1 MKRLKLFKTLLVVAI
16 MLVGGANFAW
26 ADPIE
31 TVGNTDNTSAFWSAF
46 SDYYTIQPNRSLRL
60 SFTNHSDKAK
70 TFHTWVGVITSDFD
84 RASAAASD
92 TEGYWEYLVLRGD
105 DGRWGN
111 SSAAGTF
118 TSNFTRSGDDDA
130 TVEEWLDGAHV
141 ELTIS
146 RSSST
151 VTMRADMYST
161 AGDYY
166 WEQMVITAGTGTQN
180 IRFFLTTQ
188 NGHLTDVAQNS
199 EDVDIYYYQQDF
211 NSQPSIWTVAVDGVS
226 YAIKS
231 GTDYYA
237 YQNGRGS
244 GHNAAL
250 TKPSWDYYSRVS
262 SYQIEFDYALKA
274 STYNNS
280 YIGLLDNNTVMN
292 SGNNKRFD
300 YGFTQYSSDNATN
313 NIIWFQQTGSNV
325 LTFKNDANET
335 PATIT
340 LTSEAWYHFVINVNK
355 STKVIS
361 YTITKVGENTPTATG
376 SYTSDNAS
384 VECKGIAL
392 AAARAGGYKFDN
404 FELVASGTEA
414 ITTSVSTS
422 AVNLSA
428 GKATVAVSTETNA
441 VTSTIKQYYSTSPL
455 LTSPVEISDGSV
467 ELASGT
473 YYFYSV
479 NTVSGSKSNSVQ
491 YEVEATETVSAPT
504 VTYTGNTITLTAH
517 GTSDAGG
524 SIAGTYY
531 VANAPS
537 ANPATEGTLLTLNTP
552 TTVPQGYYYIY
563 SVSEY
568 GNASAEPATAM
579 SIARSQETFDFLTA
593 ANNRYEILSNLGTGD
608 SGDYKLSK
616 LTNSAGAV
624 AEFINGR
631 IECSYANGNANYWW
645 MRYNGSVG
653 NKYNGLFISSG
664 KSDDLYVKVSAQDVV
679 VFTWAEGGLT
689 FSGTPNVYGD
699 GIVDGSAVVS
709 GTKYMAKANGYIKV
723 HGTAYTT
730 IKSIVVYS
738 DDADMVAAPVLSSS
752 ANIVNVIAGGS
763 ADDDAVITS
772 YYTTN
777 GDTPTTSST
786 SVADNK
792 IVLGPGSYTVK
803 VMSYNATTKTASSVE
818 SIEVVVPATVS
829 KTISAAGWA
838 TYCSPYPLDF
848 SDDIDNLTDVFI
860 ITGSQTPGAESGYVS
875 MTSVKGGT
883 VPANTGLLIKGTAG
897 TVTIPVVASSSTDVS
912 GNKLIG
918 VTTATTLDLDDDD
931 DGTADTQ
938 IYVLLNE
945 TTGEKRGIGFYLT
958 ETSVTSFSLGANS
971 AYLPADFAGAAGA
984 RFFLL
989 FSDETTG
996 INNLNADLNLNNKVF
1011 DLQGRRVAQPTK
1023 GLYIVNGKK
1032 VVVK

>member
-1 MKRLKLFKTLLVVAI
+1 
-16 MLVGGANFAW
+16 
-26 ADPIE
+26 
-31 TVGNTDNTSAFWSAF
+31 
-46 SDYYTIQPNRSLRL
+46 
-60 SFTNHSDKAK
+60 
-70 TFHTWVGVITSDFD
+70 
-84 RASAAASD
+84 
-92 TEGYWEYLVLRGD
+92 
-105 DGRWGN
+105 
-111 SSAAGTF
+111 
-118 TSNFTRSGDDDA
+118 
-130 TVEEWLDGAHV
+130 
-141 ELTIS
+141 
-146 RSSST
+146 
-151 VTMRADMYST
+151 MRADMYST

-180 IRFFLTTQ
+180 IRFFLTTEL
-188 NGHLTDVAQNS
+188 GHLTDIAQNS
-199 EDVDIYYYQQDF
+199 VDASVYYYYQDYEDATDASSWGAPTLKPTLVTGDATYG
-211 NSQPSIWTVAVDGVS
+211 N
-226 YAIKS
+226 YIKH
-231 GTDYYA
+231 A
-237 YQNGRGS
+237 R
-244 GHNAAL
+244 
-250 TKPSWDYYSRVS
+250 P
-262 SYQIEFDYALKA
+262 
-274 STYNNS
+274 
-280 YIGLLDNNTVMN
+280 
-292 SGNNKRFD
+292 
-300 YGFTQYSSDNATN
+300 SSDNSRSAYTYFYSSPDFYEATSYVLEFDMA
-313 NIIWFQQTGSNV
+313 IGYGSNQCGNV
-325 LTFKNDANET
+325 GIFPDGWSRPVDNYNYAGDFLFKLVQKEAGKNTYLVNGTET
-335 PATIT
+335 EVT
-340 LTSEAWYHFVINVNK
+340 LGWEDWHH
-355 STKVIS
+355 
-361 YTITKVGENTPTATG
+361 YTITVNGSTKTANYDIKKSGSTITNGSGSLNFGEVSYKAKGLYFLNGRYYGTG
-376 SYTSDNAS
+376 
-384 VECKGIAL
+384 
-392 AAARAGGYKFDN
+392 KFDN
-404 FELVASGTEA
+404 FKIYGTGTEV

-428 GKATVAVSTETNA
+428 GTATIAVSTETNA
-441 VTSTIKQYYSTSPL
+441 VSSTIKQYYSASPL

-517 GTSDAGG
+517 GTSDAGA
-524 SIAGTYY
+524 SVSTYY

-537 ANPATEGTLLTLNTP
+537 DDPATDGTLIALNTP

-568 GNASAEPATAM
+568 ENVSEEPATAM
-579 SIARSQETFDFLTA
+579 SIDRRQETFDFFTA
-593 ANNRYEILSNLGTGD
+593 ADNGYTTLSNIGEGT
-608 SGDYKLSK
+608 SGDKRLSK

-631 IECSYANGNANYWW
+631 IECSYVNENGNYWW
-645 MRYNGSVG
+645 MRNNGTG

-679 VFTWAEGGLT
+679 VFTWANGGLT

-723 HGTAYTT
+723 HGTEYTT

-738 DDADMVAAPVLSSS
+738 DDADMVATPVLSSS
-752 ANIVNVIAGGS
+752 ANIVNVIPGGS

-792 IVLGPGSYTVK
+792 IVLGPGTYTVK

-848 SDDIDNLTDVFI
+848 SGDIANLNAAYLITTGDGTYVTKTE
-860 ITGSQTPGAESGYVS
+860 ITGTI
-875 MTSVKGGT
+875 
-883 VPANTGLLIKGTAG
+883 PANKGILLKGEG
-897 TVTIPVVASSSTDVS
+897 EVTIPVVASSSTDVS
-912 GNKLIG
+912 SNMLIG
-918 VTTATTLDLDDDD
+918 VTTATTLDLDAND

-958 ETSVTSFSLGANS
+958 ATSVTSFSLGANS
-971 AYLPADFAGAAGA
+971 AYLPSNFAGDLA
-984 RFFLL
+984 RGFFSLAD
-989 FSDETTG
+989 DEATG
-996 INNLNADLNLNNKVF
+996 INMVHGEGFKVNGAVYNLNGQRIDK
-1011 DLQGRRVAQPTK
+1011 PTK
-1023 GLYIVNGKK
+1023 GLYISGGKK
-1032 VVVK
+1032 FIVK

>member
-105 DGRWGN
+105 DGRWGS

-130 TVEEWLDGAHV
+130 TVSEWLDGAHV

-161 AGDYY
+161 DGGYY

-188 NGHLTDVAQNS
+188 NGHLTDIAKNS
-199 EDVDIYYYQQDF
+199 VDASVYYYYQDYEDATDASSWGAPTISPTLNTGDATYGNYILHSTGNNNSRSTYTYFYSSTDF
-211 NSQPSIWTVAVDGVS
+211 YQSNSYTLEFDMAIGYGTGNNSQTHSLGIFPDGWSIPGNNWGYSGDYLFKLVQNTAKADGYNINDTETTVNLGQGTWNHYKLEVDGDNGTVDYTIQNGGSTITNGSGSLTLGEGVS
-226 YAIKS
+226 YKAKGLYFLDARYY
-231 GTDYYA
+231 GT
-237 YQNGRGS
+237 G
-244 GHNAAL
+244 
-250 TKPSWDYYSRVS
+250 
-262 SYQIEFDYALKA
+262 
-274 STYNNS
+274 
-280 YIGLLDNNTVMN
+280 
-292 SGNNKRFD
+292 
-300 YGFTQYSSDNATN
+300 
-313 NIIWFQQTGSNV
+313 
-325 LTFKNDANET
+325 
-335 PATIT
+335 
-340 LTSEAWYHFVINVNK
+340 
-355 STKVIS
+355 
-361 YTITKVGENTPTATG
+361 
-376 SYTSDNAS
+376 
-384 VECKGIAL
+384 
-392 AAARAGGYKFDN
+392 KFDN
-404 FELVASGTEA
+404 FKIYGTGTEA

-422 AVNLSA
+422 AVNLAS
-428 GKATVAVSTETNA
+428 GTATIAVSTETNA
-441 VTSTIKQYYSTSPL
+441 VSSTIKQYYSTSPL

-491 YEVEATETVSAPT
+491 YAVEASETVSAPT
-504 VTYTGNTITLTAH
+504 VTCSGNTITLTAH
-517 GTSDAGG
+517 GTSDAGA
-524 SIAGTYY
+524 SVSTYY

-537 ANPATEGTLLTLNTP
+537 TDPATEGTLIALNTP

-579 SIARSQETFDFLTA
+579 SIARRQETFDFFTA
-593 ANNRYEILSNLGTGD
+593 ADNGYTTLSNIGVGT
-608 SGDYKLSK
+608 SGDNRLSK
-616 LTNSAGAV
+616 LTNSAGTV

-631 IECSYANGNANYWW
+631 IECSYANGNGNYWW
-645 MRYNGSVG
+645 MRNNGTG
-653 NKYNGLFISSG
+653 NTYNGLFISVS

-679 VFTWAEGGLT
+679 VFTWANGGLT

-752 ANIVNVIAGGS
+752 ANIVNVIDGGS

-777 GDTPTTSST
+777 GNAPTTSST
-786 SVADNK
+786 AVADNQ
-792 IVLGPGSYTVK
+792 IVLGSGFGPGTYTVK

-818 SIEVVVPATVS
+818 SIDVVVPATVS

-848 SDDIDNLTDVFI
+848 SDDIDNLNAAYLITTGDGTYVTKTE
-860 ITGSQTPGAESGYVS
+860 ITGTI
-875 MTSVKGGT
+875 
-883 VPANTGLLIKGTAG
+883 PANTGILLKGEG
-897 TVTIPVVASSSTDVS
+897 EVTIPVVASSSTDVS
-912 GNKLIG
+912 SNMLIG
-918 VTTATTLDLDDDD
+918 VTTATTLDLDAND

-971 AYLPADFAGAAGA
+971 AYLPSNFAGDLA
-984 RFFLL
+984 RGFFSLAD
-989 FSDETTG
+989 DEATG
-996 INNLNADLNLNNKVF
+996 INMVHGEGFKVNGSVYNLNGQRIDK
-1011 DLQGRRVAQPTK
+1011 PIK
-1023 GLYIVNGKK
+1023 GLYISGGKK
-1032 VVVK
+1032 FIVK